1 MTEYYTRQAF
11 DERCDAIAARVTSL
25 GVTLTLAKSAPGAH
39 ELHVYGDGA
48 AVVFPIVTDESDWVQ
63 MSAAEAFY
71 GAMVDAKAWQNVRLD
86 DETTA
91 QLDDFELDALPL
103 IAREASAESVRLRKL
118 AQMLGGRP
126 ALDALLAQ
134 VESA

>member
-1 MTEYYTRQAF
+1 
-11 DERCDAIAARVTSL
+11 
-25 GVTLTLAKSAPGAH
+25 
-39 ELHVYGDGA
+39 
-48 AVVFPIVTDESDWVQ
+48 

-91 QLDDFELDALPL
+91 QLDEFELDALPL

-134 VESA
+134 VDSP

>member
-11 DERCDAIAARVTSL
+11 DERCDAIAARVRSL
-25 GVTLTLAKSAPGAH
+25 GVTLAKSAPGAH

-48 AVVFPIVTDESDWVQ
+48 AVVFPIVTDETDWDL
-63 MSAAEAFY
+63 MSPAEAFY

-86 DETTA
+86 DETTS
-91 QLDDFELDALPL
+91 QLDELESIALPS
-103 IAREASAESVRLRKL
+103 IAREATAESLRLRKL

-126 ALDALLAQ
+126 ALDDLLAQ
-134 VESA
+134 VDSP